1 MLQTHTPSL
10 PSLLLLVPTH
20 PYLRLRVQLCQQSE
34 RANVHIR
41 WSSPCL
47 RWGSSTGKGQSGRGA
62 KLNRICMA
70 AHTDRTPVPF
80 RPPPKNVVVA
90 SCCCCCSVPALNWI
104 CLMTSCC
111 FLGKQCHSNGRV
123 LSAITVCLTV
133 WQLKVTTISYRY
145 FPQPPAH
152 QPSLPI
158 PFPSLIS
165 SLGFSMYS
173 K

>member
-1 MLQTHTPSL
+1 MEFSMSALWLEPGT
-10 PSLLLLVPTH
+10 
-20 PYLRLRVQLCQQSE
+20 
-34 RANVHIR
+34 
-41 WSSPCL
+41 
-47 RWGSSTGKGQSGRGA
+47 GQSGRGA

-70 AHTDRTPVPF
+70 AHSPSA

-90 SCCCCCSVPALNWI
+90 SCRCCCCSVPALNWI

-145 FPQPPAH
+145 SFLSPGPHSNRISEPRVSFRSFPCTRN
-152 QPSLPI
+152 S
-158 PFPSLIS
+158 FVW
-165 SLGFSMYS
+165 S
-173 K
+173 KHPHKTNAKTHVTQFQ

>member
-10 PSLLLLVPTH
+10 LLPPLLLLVPTH

-90 SCCCCCSVPALNWI
+90 SCCCCCCCSVPALNWI

-145 FPQPPAH
+145 YPPA
-152 QPSLPI
+152 PSPPTLTANPI
-158 PFPSLIS
+158 PEPHI
-165 SLGFSMYS
+165 
-173 K
+173 